1 MKEFT
6 LRETVRSESVR
17 NNMYLP
23 NSSLL
28 ALIAELEEQIDI
40 FGSDRSPRRGNLGSV
55 SVCVLYAIEH
65 SEWL

>member
-40 FGSDRSPRRGNLGSV
+40 FKKQISL
-55 SVCVLYAIEH
+55 
-65 SEWL
+65 